1 MIPQGEDDGDE
12 DEESLCSS
20 PLPPDSSTMTMTTT
34 TTMTMPFSPAPSFDE
49 EVEIVDG
56 LDFDLSAS
64 FRSLYRQLFDGDQGR
79 LNTAL

>member
-20 PLPPDSSTMTMTTT
+20 PLPPDSSTMT

-64 FRSLYRQLFDGDQGR
+64 FRSLYRQLFEGDQGR
-79 LNTAL
+79 LKTALS

>member
-1 MIPQGEDDGDE
+1 MIPQGEDEGDE

-20 PLPPDSSTMTMTTT
+20 PLLPDSSTMTMT

-64 FRSLYRQLFDGDQGR
+64 FRSLYRQLFEGDQGR
-79 LNTAL
+79 LKTALL